1 MLIRTF
7 GHAQTEVWPATEWN
21 RFKEIVRTL

>member
-7 GHAQTEVWPATEWN
+7 GRAYTEVWPATEWN
-21 RFKEIVRTL
+21 RSKEIVWTL